1 MEKITL
7 TLTLDEANLLLKA
20 LGELPF
26 REVFELI
33 GKIQQQANQQL
44 QDTNHSASDPSQAS
58 PL

>member
-20 LGELPF
+20 LGEMPF

-33 GKIQQQANQQL
+33 GKIQHQANQQL
-44 QDTNHSASDPSQAS
+44 QGTNHSAQEPPRA
-58 PL
+58 PGI

>member
-7 TLTLDEANLLLKA
+7 SLTLDEANLLLKA
-20 LGELPF
+20 LGEMPF

-44 QDTNHSASDPSQAS
+44 QDTNPGRGEP
-58 PL
+58 PLNAGL